1 MKMRNRLRKLRNKL
15 LFHFRYRRE
24 YGRMI
29 KFILLK
35 KDYHMGLKKIKISYY
50 RKNCIGCGAC
60 VNIAPQNWEMS
71 KEDGLSCLKGAVD
84 KKTCFIGEIDVEVN
98 KQAEKICP
106 VNIIKVH
113 N

>member
-1 MKMRNRLRKLRNKL
+1 
-15 LFHFRYRRE
+15 
-24 YGRMI
+24 
-29 KFILLK
+29 
-35 KDYHMGLKKIKISYY
+35 MGLKKIKISHY

-84 KKTCFIGEIDVEVN
+84 KKTCFTGEIDEIDVEVN
-98 KQAEKICP
+98 KQAEAMCP

-113 N
+113 D